1 MDRWNVSRVT
11 DFSSMFAGAEAYNAA
26 EYGIENWDTA
36 AATDMSLMV
45 RCSITVEARLDCNV
59 SCPLP

>member
-1 MDRWNVSRVT
+1 MDRWNVSSVI

-26 EYGIENWDTA
+26 EYGIENWDTS

-45 RCSITVEARLDCNV
+45 RRSVRRACQRSLTMRSHSL
-59 SCPLP
+59 